1 MCNMGNKSIAIV
13 CKPGCDAMNFG
24 VNLIFLIKPFS
35 LHDQKVVTKTKIY
48 WKRKE
53 NLSWNKKHSHH
64 FQKAFNQAN
73 ATNFFRRWESN
84 FNLQKKKQKR
94 EKGYEEKQANK
105 QTNKQTDFLQ
115 IGNHCCKISKK
126 NNLKESNKKEMM
138 IKGGSIKHR
147 VRE

>member
-1 MCNMGNKSIAIV
+1 MCNMGNKCIAIV
-13 CKPGCDAMNFG
+13 CKPGCDVINFG

-35 LHDQKVVTKTKIY
+35 LYDQKVVTKTKM
-48 WKRKE
+48 
-53 NLSWNKKHSHH
+53 
-64 FQKAFNQAN
+64 AFNQAN
-73 ATNFFRRWESN
+73 TTNFFRRWESN

-126 NNLKESNKKEMM
+126 INLKESNKKEMM